1 MCVISAL
8 LTDED
13 SGKHFAALLEEF
25 YLANRDCG
33 KNLLMGILA
42 DLREA
47 KTETVPGHLAAP
59 NMIWCCVEKAQVIC
73 ILSRSA

>member
-8 LTDED
+8 ITDED

-33 KNLLMGILA
+33 KNLLMGIL
-42 DLREA
+42 
-47 KTETVPGHLAAP
+47 
-59 NMIWCCVEKAQVIC
+59 
-73 ILSRSA
+73 LSLIHI